1 MSPSWYQSLIKV
13 LLNRF
18 PQSCRHFDDN
28 GVQYLVRQTVQSDPS
43 SHRLVR
49 LGLRGWIDLP
59 KETTHLLFPVILLRA
74 QQAVEEAMMI
84 KPGLNLCLI

>member
-43 SHRLVR
+43 SHRLVG
-49 LGLRGWIDLP
+49 LGLRGWIDLLL
-59 KETTHLLFPVILLRA
+59 ETTHLLFPVTVLGSKLA
-74 QQAVEEAMMI
+74 LEEADD
-84 KPGLNLCLI
+84 